1 MGLTGWQEEKRHQAT
16 RVERRVERTKPE
28 MEALVL
34 SSGAVQSASLL
45 VDQFTQRGGGGGS
58 FGLKRAEHIV
68 QGMASDMNKN
78 RARPA
83 AYLLRKMW
91 RSLYDSV
98 NVDEVGLGRVRSLL
112 EGSTDSS
119 EGGDTGEKKN
129 KKKKKGT
136 VIFVPTH
143 RSYVDFII
151 LSYIFFAYN
160 MPLPYIA
167 AGDWME
173 KMGPLASMMKVRTF
187 LAYCVRSY
195 FFILIDL

>member
-1 MGLTGWQEEKRHQAT
+1 MGLTGWQEEKAHQAT

-45 VDQFTQRGGGGGS
+45 VDQFTQRGGGS

-119 EGGDTGEKKN
+119 EGGDTGEKK
-129 KKKKKGT
+129 KKKGT

-173 KMGPLASMMKVRTF
+173 KMGPLASMMKVRNL
-187 LAYCVRSY
+187 LAYFVRYY
-195 FFILIDL
+195 FFVLIDL